1 MFSTIKRLTGNI
13 TVETKGSEI
22 FVEGVDAEVMAK
34 DIKAIW
40 GTNKLNQQMFSRM
53 WRSSFSFP
61 SFFAPDVLYTL
72 ERLTQH
78 NTLKLS
84 IRTLNKI
91 REHLL
96 SDTWLAKTQLPIVPR
111 LDKNK
116 LKSLKYEP
124 LDFQYE
130 FFDEYERLTQHY
142 GLNGLLLA
150 ASAGSGKTYTS
161 LALSEMLNSKRVVV
175 IAPNNALNRVWE
187 ASLQEHFYKPPT
199 YWLSNSGKPF
209 QGNERFVVA
218 NYEALDKV
226 LEIVKKIGTENVT
239 IILDESHNFSSL
251 DAKRTQNF
259 IELCAVTQ
267 SKNVVW
273 LSGTPI
279 KALSIEAIPLFRCI
293 DPLFNEDVQTR
304 FKKIYSGS
312 NERAVEILKNRM
324 GLVSFKVEKSRLNL
338 LEPIFQEIKVN
349 IPNAK
354 EYTLTSIRKQMQD
367 FVKERHEY
375 YRARKPDDEA
385 FFYRCLKLHK
395 DSLFDDKQKREFEQY
410 ETFLKLVIKSSG
422 DFSAKDFMVYCNK
435 YELNKIL
442 PSLPQNLRNTF
453 KDVRSI
459 VKYVHLK
466 IQGECLGRIVG
477 GARIKCHVDMVN
489 SLPFKEICEST
500 KKKTVVFTSF
510 THVIAQCERHLPE
523 IGLSPLS
530 VYGKTNS
537 NLPAIIEQ
545 FDKDDNVNPL
555 LATYASLSTAV
566 PLTMADTVIMI
577 DAPFRD
583 YVLQQA
589 VSRVHRIGATTQ
601 CYVYTASLDTGNEV
615 NISTRSVDILKW
627 SQQQIEEIL
636 GIKSPFEITDDLET
650 FSVAVE
656 GLDQPVVSVKKAV
669 PVFMNW

>member
-13 TVETKGSEI
+13 TIETRGNEI

-40 GTNKLNQQMFSRM
+40 GTNKINQHMFSRM

-78 NTLKLS
+78 NSLKLS

-91 REHLL
+91 KEHLL
-96 SDTWLAKTQLPIVPR
+96 SDTWLSKISQPVIPR
-111 LDKNK
+111 LDRSMLKN
-116 LKSLKYEP
+116 LKYTP
-124 LDFQYE
+124 LDFQEE
-130 FFDEYERLTQHY
+130 FFTAYETLTQHY

-161 LALSEMLNSKRVVV
+161 LALSEMLHSERVIVV
-175 IAPNNALNRVWE
+175 APNNALNRVWE
-187 ASLQEHFYKPPT
+187 SSFNEHFHKPPS
-199 YWLSNSGKPF
+199 YWLTNSNQKFKGTEKF
-209 QGNERFVVA
+209 IVG
-218 NYEALDKV
+218 NYEALPTL
-226 LEIVKKIGTENVT
+226 LEIAKSIGTNKIT

-251 DAKRTQNF
+251 DAKRTQAF
-259 IELCAVTQ
+259 IELCALTQ
-267 SKNVVW
+267 SQNVIW

-293 DPLFNEDVQTR
+293 DPLFTEDAQTR
-304 FKKIYSGS
+304 FKKIYGGS

-338 LEPIFQEIKVN
+338 QDPIFQEIKVKM
-349 IPNAK
+349 PSAQQ
-354 EYTLTSIRKQMQD
+354 YTLAAIRDKMRE
-367 FVKERHEY
+367 FVKERHDY
-375 YRARKPDDEA
+375 YRERKPTDEA
-385 FFYRCLKLHK
+385 LFYQCLKLHK
-395 DSLFDDKQKREFEQY
+395 NGLTTERELAEFEQY
-410 ETFLKLVIKSSG
+410 ETYLKLVIKSSG
-422 DFSAKDFMVYCNK
+422 DFSAKDYMVFCNR
-435 YELNKIL
+435 YEINRIV
-442 PSLPQNLRNTF
+442 PSLPPELKNEF

-477 GARIKCHVDMVN
+477 GARIACHVDMVEY
-489 SLPFKEICEST
+489 LPFKAVCQST

-510 THVIAQCERHLPE
+510 THVIERCERQLPL
-523 IGLSPLS
+523 IGLNPLS
-530 VYGKTNS
+530 VYGKTNN
-537 NLPAIIEQ
+537 NLSSIIEQ
-545 FDKDDNVNPL
+545 FDKDEDVNPL

-583 YVLQQA
+583 YILQQA
-589 VSRVHRIGATTQ
+589 VSRVHRIGANTQ
-601 CYVYTASLDTGNEV
+601 CYVYTTSLDTGNEP

-636 GIKSPFEITDDLET
+636 GITSPFDITDDLE
-650 FSVAVE
+650 SYNASLEGIDSPAV
-656 GLDQPVVSVKKAV
+656 LADKQKPS
-669 PVFMNW
+669 FLSW